1 MKKVFYWG
9 NYQLDTSYK
18 NESCTINLRKLDGII
33 MHKNDDGTTTVT
45 IPIDN
50 VGYVE
55 YDGHFV
61 DGPMMEMKA
70 WVNKLNRKVQDD
82 RFIEVDCD
90 SNIIISVAKFDE

>member
-9 NYQLDTSYK
+9 DYQLDTSYK
-18 NESCTINLRKLDGII
+18 KESCTINLRKLDGII
-33 MHKNDDGTTTVT
+33 MRKNHDGTTTIT

-61 DGPMMEMKA
+61 DGPMMEMIA
-70 WVNKLNRKVQDD
+70 WVNKLNMKVQDD
-82 RFIEVDCD
+82 RFIEIDCD